1 MPDRTH
7 PPAGEEPGTRPLQA
21 TRDAWE
27 SVIRQELARLRR
39 HRFQRS
45 RMTPGSAKPRK
56 PGTPKPPGIADE
68 TAS

>member
-1 MPDRTH
+1 MPDPTTP
-7 PPAGEEPGTRPLQA
+7 PPAGDPGRRPLKA

-45 RMTPGSAKPRK
+45 RMTPGRAAPAQRGAAKP
-56 PGTPKPPGIADE
+56 PAVADE
-68 TAS
+68 PGA

>member
-1 MPDRTH
+1 MPDRMTE
-7 PPAGEEPGTRPLQA
+7 PPSSDPGRRPLQA
-21 TRDAWE
+21 SRDAWE

-45 RMTPGSAKPRK
+45 RMTPGSAKPKK

>member
-1 MPDRTH
+1 MPDDLTQ
-7 PPAGEEPGTRPLQA
+7 PPDGEPDRRPLEA

-45 RMTPGSAKPRK
+45 RMAPAGGKPRK
-56 PGTPKPPGIADE
+56 PATAKPPGIADE
-68 TAS
+68 TTS

>member
-1 MPDRTH
+1 MPDSTT
-7 PPAGEEPGTRPLQA
+7 PPAGDPARRPLKA

-45 RMTPGSAKPRK
+45 RTTPGRAAPTP
-56 PGTPKPPGIADE
+56 PGTAQPPAVADE
-68 TAS
+68 TGS

>member
-1 MPDRTH
+1 MPDRTTE
-7 PPAGEEPGTRPLQA
+7 PPESDPGRRPLQA

-27 SVIRQELARLRR
+27 TVIRQELARMRR